1 MPNASRY
8 LVRIM
13 VLRFNE
19 MLEGRG
25 NEIFYRVAVYYTQKP
40 LKMIFFIGTYCY
52 FMGCP
57 KADEK
62 YLESHKM

>member
-1 MPNASRY
+1 
-8 LVRIM
+8 M

-25 NEIFYRVAVYYTQKP
+25 NEIFYRVAVYHTQKP

-52 FMGCP
+52 FMGCL
-57 KADEK
+57 KAEEQFC
-62 YLESHKM
+62 ESHKI